1 MDGYPV
7 SFPPTASSDKLGLPE
22 NPGIH
27 LEKTSGS
34 LLLKNGRKI
43 ALFDLNKEIKDNL
56 LTCHFETN
64 ELFKIDTEKT
74 EKTFQSR
81 TQDNNKSIF
90 FMLSQTQDIKD
101 LQEAINVCN
110 ELRIQHK
117 NSIENT
123 DELDFIIEEI
133 EKRLKVLDAQ
143 ESDSDSP
150 VTSTEVLLNSKNPT
164 LLDNATASTLQNSNK
179 KYLSTEMVDQ
189 AIYQLNTNF
198 DNLQNRRLMDSDYN
212 KLLTSVNL
220 TRNLF
225 VVHQLTIANVPSGTS
240 LVDVLKNTLSERLT
254 KRDPLKPKPEYQLLK
269 VLTEKNYFNY
279 PTPLRKSFARKLEK
293 GAATVPKASL
303 LSKKMNEV
311 KEKQGEYS
319 SGLSP
324 SNNLY
329 EINRQAFKNSSK
341 ENNQLNI
348 DKAAERIET
357 IPKNV
362 NHANTFDQQT
372 IGIKN
377 RDIELTIDK
386 LLKPTV
392 SFSKKEA
399 EKNLSHQLKEI
410 LQKLTVHNKLYDYL
424 TKVDPKD
431 LVDDYLL
438 CEKEA
443 DQYLTG
449 EEVFKKLSSIL
460 KRIIEYELSW
470 ESRDENPCN
479 TFPRLITLIEKVN
492 KLLDRLKK
500 DHQQPSSKGLSWLE
514 DYRDKLIN
522 SEQLAEREC
531 KKRKI
536 VSSNIE

>member
-1 MDGYPV
+1 MDGYPFGF
-7 SFPPTASSDKLGLPE
+7 SPTISPDKARVPE
-22 NPGIH
+22 NPGLH

-34 LLLKNGRKI
+34 LLLKKGRKI
-43 ALFDLNKEIKDNL
+43 ALSDLNKELKNNL
-56 LTCHFETN
+56 STCHIKTN
-64 ELFKIDTEKT
+64 ELFNINTEKAK
-74 EKTFQSR
+74 KTFRER
-81 TQDNNKSIF
+81 TQDNNKSVL
-90 FMLSQTQDIKD
+90 FMLSQAQDNKD
-101 LQEAINVCN
+101 LQESINICN

-117 NSIENT
+117 NSIENK
-123 DELDFIIEEI
+123 DKLDFIIEEI

-143 ESDSDSP
+143 ESASDSP

-179 KYLSTEMVDQ
+179 KDLSTESVDQ
-189 AIYQLNTNF
+189 SIYPLNINF

-212 KLLTSVNL
+212 KLLTRVNL

-225 VVHQLTIANVPSGTS
+225 VVHQLTIANVPLGTS
-240 LVDVLKNTLSERLT
+240 LVEVLKNTLSERLT
-254 KRDPLKPKPEYQLLK
+254 KRDPLNPKPDYQLLK
-269 VLTEKNYFNY
+269 LLTEKNYFNY
-279 PTPLRKSFARKLEK
+279 PTPLRKRFVRKLEK

-303 LSKKMNEV
+303 LSKKMNAV

-319 SGLSP
+319 SGFSFI
-324 SNNLY
+324 NKLY
-329 EINRQAFKNSSK
+329 EFNRQSFKNSSQ
-341 ENNQLNI
+341 ENNQPIL
-348 DKAAERIET
+348 DKAAECTEI
-357 IPKNV
+357 IPKTIN
-362 NHANTFDQQT
+362 NDNTINQKNT
-372 IGIKN
+372 GIK
-377 RDIELTIDK
+377 DYDLEFTVDK

-392 SFSKKEA
+392 NFSKKEA
-399 EKNLSHQLKEI
+399 EKNFSQQLKEI

-492 KLLDRLKK
+492 KLLDGLKK
-500 DHQQPSSKGLSWLE
+500 DHQQQSSKGLSWLE
-514 DYRDKLIN
+514 DYRNKLIH

-536 VSSNIE
+536 VSSTIE